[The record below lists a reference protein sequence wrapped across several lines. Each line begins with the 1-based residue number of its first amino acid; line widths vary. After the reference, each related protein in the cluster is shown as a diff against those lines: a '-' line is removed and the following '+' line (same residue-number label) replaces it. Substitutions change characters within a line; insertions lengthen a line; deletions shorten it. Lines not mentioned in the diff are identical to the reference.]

1 MPMGAPLHYDTK
13 TYDTKTSL
21 SSAKAAAGLRPA
33 AESADEPFG
42 LYVHWPFCLSKCPYC
57 DFNSHVREAVDQ
69 KRWREA
75 YLKELEHSAMLA
87 PGRRLGSIFFG
98 GGTPSL
104 MEPATVGAIVARAL
118 SLWPA
123 EAGLEITLEANP
135 TSSEAARFAAF
146 CAAGIN
152 RLSLGIQ
159 ALNDDDLAF
168 LGRGHDRREAVRALD
183 CARRRFSR
191 LSLDL
196 IYARPGQSVR
206 AWRKELGEALAL
218 GTSHIS
224 AYELTVERGT
234 AFFGA
239 YNRGIFALPGEELA
253 AELYET
259 TLETLEAAGLFAYE
273 ISNHARP
280 GEECRHNL
288 LYWRYGEYAGIGPG
302 AHGRLTVNNE
312 VVATRKRRRP
322 EDWLSAVENKG
333 HGTVE
338 EAPLTRAER
347 IDEMVMMGLRLVEGI
362 SRERFRRLAGGD
374 FATILDAGKLA
385 RLISAGFLSLD
396 DERIAA
402 TASGRQR
409 LNAVLLDLLG

>member
-1 MPMGAPLHYDTK
+1 MGAPLHYDS
-13 TYDTKTSL
+13 KTSL
-21 SSAKAAAGLRPA
+21 PSRNAAAGLRPA
-33 AESADEPFG
+33 PASANEPFG

-57 DFNSHVREAVDQ
+57 DFNSHVREAIDQ

-75 YLKELEHSAMLA
+75 YLKELEHAAMLT
-87 PGRRLGSIFFG
+87 PGRRLRSIFFG

-104 MEPATVGAIVARAL
+104 MEPETAGAIIARAL
-118 SLWPA
+118 YLWPA
-123 EAGLEITLEANP
+123 EAGLETTLEANP
-135 TSSEAARFAAF
+135 TSSESARFAAF
-146 CAAGIN
+146 GAVGIN

-159 ALNDDDLAF
+159 ALNDDDLVF
-168 LGRGHDRREAVRALD
+168 LGRGHDRGEAVRALE

-196 IYARPGQSVR
+196 IYARPGQSVW
-206 AWRKELGEALAL
+206 AWRKELDEALAL

-224 AYELTVERGT
+224 AYQLTVERGT

-239 YNRGIFALPGEELA
+239 YNRGAFVLPGEELA

-312 VVATRKRRRP
+312 TVATRKRRRP
-322 EDWLSAVENKG
+322 EDWLSAVESKG
-333 HGTVE
+333 HATVE
-338 EAPLTRAER
+338 QAPLTRAER

-374 FATILDAGKLA
+374 FAMILGADRLA

-396 DERIAA
+396 DERLAA
-402 TASGRQR
+402 TASGRKR
-409 LNAVLLDLLG
+409 LNTVLLDLLG